1 MKKAIQYNLFKEND
15 KFNYSYFSD
24 EELLE
29 ILISDEESAQ
39 TLIKEHKNLYNV
51 FAHNK
56 TSEKIA
62 IIKEMMKR
70 IQTEAF
76 YVIKTIK
83 DNKTAADYF
92 RFLEN
97 KSVEELWVVLLN
109 TKNQIIRSQCITI
122 GTLNSSLVHP
132 REIFNFAIK
141 NMASSIIVAHNHPS
155 GEPTPSMED
164 INATKR
170 LIKVGKILDIPILD
184 HIIIGKHGKYE
195 SILQDEVLKF

>member
-1 MKKAIQYNLFKEND
+1 MFYKLSFPKVGRVPLLRRMPGSVHTLPVPAILSSQ
-15 KFNYSYFSD
+15 
-24 EELLE
+24 
-29 ILISDEESAQ
+29 I
-39 TLIKEHKNLYNV
+39 
-51 FAHNK
+51 
-56 TSEKIA
+56 
-62 IIKEMMKR
+62 
-70 IQTEAF
+70 
-76 YVIKTIK
+76 
-83 DNKTAADYF
+83 
-92 RFLEN
+92 
-97 KSVEELWVVLLN
+97 LN

>member
-1 MKKAIQYNLFKEND
+1 MRKIYN
-15 KFNYSYFSD
+15 
-24 EELLE
+24 
-29 ILISDEESAQ
+29 
-39 TLIKEHKNLYNV
+39 
-51 FAHNK
+51 
-56 TSEKIA
+56 
-62 IIKEMMKR
+62 IIIFIHALWPP

>member
-170 LIKVGKILDIPILD
+170 LIKVGKILYILLQE
-184 HIIIGKHGKYE
+184 IILENLIITKRAIIGNC
-195 SILQDEVLKF
+195 LTA

>member
-141 NMASSIIVAHNHPS
+141 NMASSIIVAHKHSFSN
-155 GEPTPSMED
+155 TT
-164 INATKR
+164 ATFYN
-170 LIKVGKILDIPILD
+170 DFTFFTD
-184 HIIIGKHGKYE
+184 MC
-195 SILQDEVLKF
+195 

>member
-97 KSVEELWVVLLN
+97 KGDTYRFKYSYMYFYFAGSQKETELLH
-109 TKNQIIRSQCITI
+109 R
-122 GTLNSSLVHP
+122 
-132 REIFNFAIK
+132 F
-141 NMASSIIVAHNHPS
+141 
-155 GEPTPSMED
+155 
-164 INATKR
+164 
-170 LIKVGKILDIPILD
+170 ILWL
-184 HIIIGKHGKYE
+184 
-195 SILQDEVLKF
+195 